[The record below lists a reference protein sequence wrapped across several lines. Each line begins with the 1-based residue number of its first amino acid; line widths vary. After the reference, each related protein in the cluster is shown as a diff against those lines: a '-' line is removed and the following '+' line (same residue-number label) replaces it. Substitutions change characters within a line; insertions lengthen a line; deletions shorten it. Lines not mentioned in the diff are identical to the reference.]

1 MVQREKKKICVSCVF
16 QQFGEQNLD
25 PLLNDPKGP
34 NLAPNLAKCYLEEVE
49 RSQLAADNQGANFR
63 TS

>member
-1 MVQREKKKICVSCVF
+1 MF